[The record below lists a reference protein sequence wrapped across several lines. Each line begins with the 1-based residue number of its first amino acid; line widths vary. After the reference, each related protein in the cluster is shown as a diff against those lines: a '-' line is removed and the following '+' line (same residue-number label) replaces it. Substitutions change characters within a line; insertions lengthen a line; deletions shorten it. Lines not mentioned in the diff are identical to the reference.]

1 MKTKRFFPMFVDL
14 SDKKIVVV
22 GGGNIATRR
31 VKTLLQFTRNIT
43 AVAPKTTMELHEL
56 GKAGYVNLIN
66 RPVKR
71 SDFDMAYMVIAA
83 TNDWKLNDEIHR
95 VCKEEGIYVNVAD
108 DKSKCDFYFPGVYMK
123 DEVVVGITASGL
135 NHKKA
140 RKVRVAIQEAMEEST
155 ENEKDRNRDRKQRK
169 PAGSIAEPDGT
180 EIYSGCSS
188 GASGRNPHH
197 ENHR

>member
-43 AVAPKTTMELHEL
+43 SVEPKTTMELHEL

-155 ENEKDRNRDRKQRK
+155 ENEKD
-169 PAGSIAEPDGT
+169 
-180 EIYSGCSS
+180 
-188 GASGRNPHH
+188 
-197 ENHR
+197 

>member
-83 TNDWKLNDEIHR
+83 TNDWKLNDEIHL

-155 ENEKDRNRDRKQRK
+155 ENEKD
-169 PAGSIAEPDGT
+169 
-180 EIYSGCSS
+180 
-188 GASGRNPHH
+188 
-197 ENHR
+197 

>member
-1 MKTKRFFPMFVDL
+1 MKNKRFFPMFVDL

-31 VKTLLQFTRNIT
+31 IKTLLQFTRNIT

-56 GKAGYVNLIN
+56 GKAGFVNLIN

-71 SDFDMAYMVIAA
+71 SDFTMAFMVIAA
-83 TNDWKLNDEIHR
+83 TNDWKLNDEISR
-95 VCKEEGIYVNVAD
+95 VCKDEGIYVNVAD
-108 DKSKCDFYFPGVYMK
+108 DKSKCDFYFPGIYMQ

-140 RKVRVAIQEAMEEST
+140 RKVRVAIQEAMEASD
-155 ENEKDRNRDRKQRK
+155 NE
-169 PAGSIAEPDGT
+169 E
-180 EIYSGCSS
+180 
-188 GASGRNPHH
+188 
-197 ENHR
+197 

>member
-1 MKTKRFFPMFVDL
+1 MKNKRFFPMFVDL

-31 VKTLLQFTRNIT
+31 IKTLLQFTRNIT

-56 GKAGYVNLIN
+56 GKAGFVNLIN

-71 SDFDMAYMVIAA
+71 SDFTMAFMVIAA
-83 TNDWKLNDEIHR
+83 TNDWKLNDEIYR

-108 DKSKCDFYFPGVYMK
+108 DMGITVNVCSDKTKCDFYFPGIYMQ

-140 RKVRVAIQEAMEEST
+140 RKVRVAIQEAMEASD
-155 ENEKDRNRDRKQRK
+155 NE
-169 PAGSIAEPDGT
+169 E
-180 EIYSGCSS
+180 
-188 GASGRNPHH
+188 
-197 ENHR
+197 

>member
-1 MKTKRFFPMFVDL
+1 MKNKRFFPMFVDL

-31 VKTLLQFTRNIT
+31 IKTLLQFTRNIT

-56 GKAGYVNLIN
+56 GKAGFVNLIN
-66 RPVKR
+66 RLVKR
-71 SDFDMAYMVIAA
+71 SDFTMAFMVIAA
-83 TNDWKLNDEIHR
+83 TNDWKLNDEIYR

-108 DKSKCDFYFPGVYMK
+108 DKSKCDFYFPGIYMQ

-140 RKVRVAIQEAMEEST
+140 RKVRVAIQEAMEASD
-155 ENEKDRNRDRKQRK
+155 NE
-169 PAGSIAEPDGT
+169 E
-180 EIYSGCSS
+180 
-188 GASGRNPHH
+188 
-197 ENHR
+197 

>member
-1 MKTKRFFPMFVDL
+1 MKNKRFFPMFVYL

-31 VKTLLQFTRNIT
+31 IKTLLQFTRNIT

-56 GKAGYVNLIN
+56 GKAGFVNLIN

-71 SDFDMAYMVIAA
+71 SDFTMAFMVIAA
-83 TNDWKLNDEIHR
+83 TNDWKLNDEIYR

-108 DKSKCDFYFPGVYMK
+108 DKSKCDFYFPGIYMQ

-140 RKVRVAIQEAMEEST
+140 RKVRVAIQEAMEASD
-155 ENEKDRNRDRKQRK
+155 NE
-169 PAGSIAEPDGT
+169 E
-180 EIYSGCSS
+180 
-188 GASGRNPHH
+188 
-197 ENHR
+197 

>member
-1 MKTKRFFPMFVDL
+1 MKNKRFFPMFVDL

-31 VKTLLQFTRNIT
+31 IKTLLQFTRNIT

-56 GKAGYVNLIN
+56 GKAGFVNLIN

-71 SDFDMAYMVIAA
+71 SDFAMAFMVIAA
-83 TNDWKLNDEIHR
+83 TNDWKLNDEIYR

-108 DKSKCDFYFPGVYMK
+108 DKSKCDFYFPGIYMQ

-140 RKVRVAIQEAMEEST
+140 RRVRVAIQEAMEASD
-155 ENEKDRNRDRKQRK
+155 NEEYHDRQQGKQ
-169 PAGSIAEPDGT
+169 ACSAAE
-180 EIYSGCSS
+180 
-188 GASGRNPHH
+188 
-197 ENHR
+197 

>member
-1 MKTKRFFPMFVDL
+1 MKNKRFFPMFVDL

-31 VKTLLQFTRNIT
+31 IKTLLQFTRNIT

-56 GKAGYVNLIN
+56 GKAGFVNLID

-71 SDFDMAYMVIAA
+71 SDFTMAFMVIAA
-83 TNDWKLNDEIHR
+83 TNDWKLNDEIYR

-108 DKSKCDFYFPGVYMK
+108 DKSKCDFYFPGIYMQ

-140 RKVRVAIQEAMEEST
+140 RKVRVAIQEAMEASD
-155 ENEKDRNRDRKQRK
+155 NE
-169 PAGSIAEPDGT
+169 E
-180 EIYSGCSS
+180 
-188 GASGRNPHH
+188 
-197 ENHR
+197 

>member
-1 MKTKRFFPMFVDL
+1 MKNKHFFPMFVDL

-31 VKTLLQFTRNIT
+31 IKTLLQFTRNIT

-56 GKAGYVNLIN
+56 GKAGFVNLIN

-71 SDFDMAYMVIAA
+71 SDFTMAFMVIAA
-83 TNDWKLNDEIHR
+83 TNDWKLNDEIYR

-108 DKSKCDFYFPGVYMK
+108 DKSKCDFYFPGIYMQ

-140 RKVRVAIQEAMEEST
+140 RKVRVAIQEAMEASD
-155 ENEKDRNRDRKQRK
+155 NE
-169 PAGSIAEPDGT
+169 E
-180 EIYSGCSS
+180 
-188 GASGRNPHH
+188 
-197 ENHR
+197 